1 VLPACTEGAHASVP
15 TLPRLGPARDAYDR
29 AFGDPFVI
37 AANGT
42 YVLLGTDDP
51 PDHIPTATSS
61 DLTP

>member
-1 VLPACTEGAHASVP
+1 VP

-29 AFGDPFVI
+29 DFGDPFVI